1 MIKNLALVALLGLEA
16 GNAAACFTVYDRSNA
31 IVYYAQTPPV
41 DMTPPF
47 NDRLQKV
54 FPGSH
59 LVFGSTTGCPV
70 KQAGYNP
77 ARPPGV
83 SAPLFTDKRTA
94 EEMKLNHTVLPNGA
108 ALVAKPP
115 TGMRP
120 GFTVL
125 NLGGQAVADRDS
137 SRPSTALPKQSPV
150 ITEMRDPPVPVI
162 RRDGQ
167 TKEAR

>member
-1 MIKNLALVALLGLEA
+1 MPRNLALFALLGLAA
-16 GNAAACFTVYDRSNA
+16 GNAAACFTVYDRTNA

-47 NDRLQKV
+47 NDKLQKV

-77 ARPPGV
+77 SRPPAAT
-83 SAPLFTDKRTA
+83 SPLFTDKQTA

-108 ALVAKPP
+108 AMVAKPP

-120 GFTVL
+120 GFTVM
-125 NLGGQAVADRDS
+125 NLGGQAAIA
-137 SRPSTALPKQSPV
+137 PAAKTSPV
-150 ITEMRDPPVPVI
+150 ITEMRDPPVTVI
-162 RRDGQ
+162 GRDGLV
-167 TKEAR
+167 KPAR